1 MVRVIL
7 PESMLQ
13 RCELSDQR
21 RELIRRTI
29 ESEAANALK
38 LPLTRSEVGDF
49 MKTLLL
55 LRHAKSSWK
64 AGNVQDFDR
73 PLNQRGLKAAP
84 QVGKSLRKRKLKVDL
99 VLSSPAE
106 RARQTAQL
114 MLESARLN
122 VELRYD
128 ERIYEAGAA
137 RLLEVVSQID
147 DSANVAMLVGHNPG
161 MEDLLK
167 VLTGE
172 DRHLST
178 AALACIE
185 LNVEKWSKVHT
196 GIGRLEW
203 LAKPKES

>member
-1 MVRVIL
+1 
-7 PESMLQ
+7 
-13 RCELSDQR
+13 
-21 RELIRRTI
+21 
-29 ESEAANALK
+29 
-38 LPLTRSEVGDF
+38 

-64 AGNVQDFDR
+64 AGNVKDFDR

-84 QVGKSLRKRKLKVDL
+84 QVGKSLRKRKLKLDL

-106 RARQTAQL
+106 RARQTTQL

-128 ERIYEAGAA
+128 ERIYEASAA
-137 RLLEVVSQID
+137 RLLEVIAQIE

-172 DRHLST
+172 ERHLST

-185 LNVEKWSKVHT
+185 LNVEKWSKVRD

-203 LAKPKES
+203 LAKAKEP